1 MQNFEFEINTKA
13 TQKLQSNNEMTSV
26 STQTVLDPNKT
37 CEVIIQCNI
46 ERIQCNIEQP
56 QTDGNENLEIESDDE
71 ATEEREYNASD
82 QSKAEYSSC
91 NESTSVSAHS

>member
-1 MQNFEFEINTKA
+1 MMSF
-13 TQKLQSNNEMTSV
+13 

-37 CEVIIQCNI
+37 CEVIIQCNIERIQCNI

>member
-13 TQKLQSNNEMTSV
+13 TQKLQSNNEMMSF
-26 STQTVLDPNKT
+26 STQTVLDQNKT
-37 CEVIIQCNI
+37 CEVIVQCNI

-82 QSKAEYSSC
+82 QSKAEYSSS

>member
-1 MQNFEFEINTKA
+1 MMSF
-13 TQKLQSNNEMTSV
+13 
-26 STQTVLDPNKT
+26 STQTVLDQNKT
-37 CEVIIQCNI
+37 CEVIVQCNI

-82 QSKAEYSSC
+82 QSKAEYSSS